1 MFGESNLFRL
11 FAGSC
16 SSSLLKALLHSN
28 HCASRTFKSLRNLEL
43 MRPRYI
49 GFTGSQSVTSTEGGS
64 VHLTGSRHPKVV
76 QGPSALGTIVIF
88 LQRLVVGTFE
98 PTHFTNQV
106 CSNSNLRFLSVLAL
120 CRKMNSPQILNANL
134 IKVQIWNLDN

>member
-1 MFGESNLFRL
+1 MFLFFAESTAAFE
-11 FAGSC
+11 
-16 SSSLLKALLHSN
+16 LLCIPHVQ
-28 HCASRTFKSLRNLEL
+28 SLRNFGV
-43 MRPRYI
+43 YTTSVYW
-49 GFTGSQSVTSTEGGS
+49 FTGSQSVTSTEGGS

-76 QGPSALGTIVIF
+76 QGPSVLGTIVIF

-120 CRKMNSPQILNANL
+120 CRKMNSLQILNANPT
-134 IKVQIWNLDN
+134 KSPNLEFGQLVGFRPLHKSRK